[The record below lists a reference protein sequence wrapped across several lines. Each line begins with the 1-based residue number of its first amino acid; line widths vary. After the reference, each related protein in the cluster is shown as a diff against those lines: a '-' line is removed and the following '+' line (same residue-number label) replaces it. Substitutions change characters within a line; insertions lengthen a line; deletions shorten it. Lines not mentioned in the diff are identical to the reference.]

1 MFCIARAACPHW
13 LLPHKTSC
21 RSPKLASLRTR
32 SKCSFGPWTSELLP
46 STWEYFWKF
55 RHVCFLAIVGH
66 KMIDIVRFLTRSEWC
81 RKHLFSRGTLL
92 CVMLWSCVSDWVV
105 ISISIFST
113 QTTIFQH
120 QLPENAGQCGYQV
133 ARWANQVSVYIV
145 CVQTRAVKTTFKTQ
159 I

>member
-55 RHVCFLAIVGH
+55 RHVCLLTIVGH
-66 KMIDIVRFLTRSEWC
+66 KTLYGFLRGLSGVENFFSLAEHCCVLCCGVVWATEL
-81 RKHLFSRGTLL
+81 LFLFLSFQHRPQY
-92 CVMLWSCVSDWVV
+92 
-105 ISISIFST
+105 FST
-113 QTTIFQH
+113 SSRKMQGNVVT
-120 QLPENAGQCGYQV
+120 
-133 ARWANQVSVYIV
+133 RRANQVSVYIV